1 MKQPVIFLAFANDK
15 DDHLPLLDE
24 ERKVINGHLLPL
36 ANQQYLQLVIE
47 PSATTIDIS
56 RYITDLKDR
65 INIFHYGGHAGSQE
79 IFLQDQV
86 ANSAGIAQILALQ
99 KELKVVFLNGCS
111 TRAQVGLLQEL
122 GIPAVIATSIPIADQ
137 AARTFS
143 DVFYRAL
150 AEDHTLEEAY
160 KLAAAN
166 HLMSS
171 GQAAGIN
178 RGVRVRKEETEPL
191 PWGLYITDG
200 KEAVLNWKI
209 PRQSAGSF
217 IVRGAG
223 LKYQSG
229 AGINQKLVMAIAN
242 AIAPHS
248 RSIQLILDEAK
259 SKSRE
264 PKMRDLRVAVIDSF
278 PTPIGM
284 HLRKLLIV
292 EEIGT
297 DRLQK
302 IVNLY
307 QVSAQ
312 FLAYVLLAQV
322 WDERFSNPNYP
333 ILPITQSTLK
343 TFLSLSAA
351 DSQTYN
357 FVNLIEALGDTLA
370 ESKTPLFV
378 TEFNTLRKQYREEPE
393 LKTAVLFLEEMKR
406 ELMGSVAADEI
417 ESFCVQGEDKLCE
430 IFKHIGFA
438 AKYTLATI
446 KTIELIKPRHETP
459 RFRHNLVVL
468 NQLTAAIGV
477 LDDVLE
483 TTEYTDNNSVI
494 LMRDE
499 ETVSPSLN
507 LSPFILDENA
517 LSGQQ
522 NSKLFFFTSYENKQI
537 NFTLIDN
544 LKDLLNITR
553 DNYPLVSELFDGFIN
568 KFQV

>member
-47 PSATTIDIS
+47 PSATTADIS
-56 RYITDLKDR
+56 RFVTDLKDR
-65 INIFHYGGHAGSQE
+65 INIFHYGGHAGSKE
-79 IFLQDQV
+79 ILLQDQT
-86 ANSAGIAQILALQ
+86 ANSDGIAQLLALQ

-137 AARTFS
+137 SARTFS

-166 HLMSS
+166 HLMTT

-178 RGVRVRKEETEPL
+178 RGLRVKKEETDLL
-191 PWGLYITDG
+191 PWGLYITEG

-229 AGINQKLVMAIAN
+229 VIINQKLVMAIAN

-259 SKSRE
+259 SKNRE

-322 WDERFSNPNYP
+322 WDEKFSNPNYS
-333 ILPITQSTLK
+333 ILPITQAALK
-343 TFLSLSAA
+343 AFLSLSTA
-351 DSQTYN
+351 DSSTYN

-378 TEFNTLRKQYREEPE
+378 EEFNTLRKQYQEEPA

-406 ELMGSVAADEI
+406 ELMGAVAADEI

-446 KTIELIKPRHETP
+446 KTIELIKPRHSTP
-459 RFRHNLVVL
+459 RFKHNLVVL

-544 LKDLLNITR
+544 LKDTLNITR

-568 KFQV
+568 KFKV

>member
-47 PSATTIDIS
+47 PSATTADIS

-65 INIFHYGGHAGSQE
+65 INIFHYGGHAGSKE
-79 IFLQDQV
+79 ILLQDQT
-86 ANSAGIAQILALQ
+86 ANSDGIAQLLALQ
-99 KELKVVFLNGCS
+99 KELKLVFLNGCS

-137 AARTFS
+137 SARTFS

-166 HLMSS
+166 HLMTT
-171 GQAAGIN
+171 GQAAGIS
-178 RGVRVRKEETEPL
+178 RGMRVRKEETDPL
-191 PWGLYITDG
+191 PWGLYITEG

-229 AGINQKLVMAIAN
+229 VVINQKLVMAIAN

-259 SKSRE
+259 SKNRE

-322 WDERFSNPNYP
+322 WDEKFSNPNYA
-333 ILPITQSTLK
+333 ILPVTQTALK
-343 TFLSLSAA
+343 TFLSLSTA
-351 DSQTYN
+351 DSSTYN

-378 TEFNTLRKQYREEPE
+378 EEFNTLRKQYQEEPA

-406 ELMGSVAADEI
+406 ELMGAVAADEI

-446 KTIELIKPRHETP
+446 KTIELIKPRHATP

-544 LKDLLNITR
+544 LKDTLNITR

-568 KFQV
+568 KFKV

>member
-47 PSATTIDIS
+47 PSATTADIS
-56 RYITDLKDR
+56 RFITDLKDR
-65 INIFHYGGHAGSQE
+65 INIFHYGGHADSKE
-79 IFLQDQV
+79 ILLQDQT
-86 ANSAGIAQILALQ
+86 ANSDGIAQLLALQ

-137 AARTFS
+137 SARTFS

-166 HLMSS
+166 HLMTT

-178 RGVRVRKEETEPL
+178 RGLRVKKEETDPL
-191 PWGLYITDG
+191 PWGLYITEG

-229 AGINQKLVMAIAN
+229 AIINQKLVMAIAN

-259 SKSRE
+259 SKNRE

-307 QVSAQ
+307 QVSSQ

-322 WDERFSNPNYP
+322 WDEKFSNPNYP
-333 ILPITQSTLK
+333 ILPITQSALK
-343 TFLSLSAA
+343 TYLSLSTA
-351 DSQTYN
+351 DSPAYN

-378 TEFNTLRKQYREEPE
+378 AEFNTLRKQYQEEPE

-406 ELMGSVAADEI
+406 ELMGAVAADEI

-446 KTIELIKPRHETP
+446 KTIELIKPRHATP

-499 ETVSPSLN
+499 ETVYPSLN

-544 LKDLLNITR
+544 LKDTLNITR

-568 KFQV
+568 KFKV

>member
-47 PSATTIDIS
+47 PSATTADIS
-56 RYITDLKDR
+56 RFVTDLKDR
-65 INIFHYGGHAGSQE
+65 INIFHYGGHAGSKE
-79 IFLQDQV
+79 ILLQDQT
-86 ANSAGIAQILALQ
+86 ANSDGIAQLLALQ

-111 TRAQVGLLQEL
+111 TKAQVGLLQEL
-122 GIPAVIATSIPIADQ
+122 GIPAVIATSIPIADNS
-137 AARTFS
+137 ARSFS

-166 HLMSS
+166 HLMTT

-178 RGVRVRKEETEPL
+178 RGLRIRKEETDPL
-191 PWGLYITDG
+191 PWGLYITEG

-229 AGINQKLVMAIAN
+229 VVINQKLVMAIAN

-248 RSIQLILDEAK
+248 RSILLILDEAK
-259 SKSRE
+259 SKNRE

-322 WDERFSNPNYP
+322 WDEKFSNSNYP
-333 ILPITQSTLK
+333 ILPVTQAALK

-351 DSQTYN
+351 DSSTYN

-378 TEFNTLRKQYREEPE
+378 EEFNTLRKQYQEEPA

-406 ELMGSVAADEI
+406 ELMGAVAADEI

-446 KTIELIKPRHETP
+446 KTIELIKPRHATP

-544 LKDLLNITR
+544 LKDTLNITR

-568 KFQV
+568 KFKV

>member
-47 PSATTIDIS
+47 PSATTADIS
-56 RYITDLKDR
+56 RFVTDLKDR
-65 INIFHYGGHAGSQE
+65 INIFHYGGHAGSKE
-79 IFLQDQV
+79 ILLQDQT
-86 ANSAGIAQILALQ
+86 ANSDGIAQLLALQ

-111 TRAQVGLLQEL
+111 TKAQVGLLQEL
-122 GIPAVIATSIPIADQ
+122 GIPAVIATSIPIADNS
-137 AARTFS
+137 ARSFS

-166 HLMSS
+166 HLMTT

-178 RGVRVRKEETEPL
+178 RGLRIRKEETDPL
-191 PWGLYITDG
+191 PWGLYITEG

-229 AGINQKLVMAIAN
+229 VVINQKLVMAIAN

-259 SKSRE
+259 SKNRE

-322 WDERFSNPNYP
+322 WDEKFSNSNYT
-333 ILPITQSTLK
+333 ILPVTQAALK
-343 TFLSLSAA
+343 TFLSLTTA
-351 DSQTYN
+351 DSSTYN

-378 TEFNTLRKQYREEPE
+378 EEFNTLRKQYQEEPA

-406 ELMGSVAADEI
+406 ELMGTVAADEI

-446 KTIELIKPRHETP
+446 KTIELIKPRHATP

-544 LKDLLNITR
+544 LKDTLNITR

-568 KFQV
+568 KFKV

>member
-47 PSATTIDIS
+47 PSATTADIS
-56 RYITDLKDR
+56 RFVTDLKDR
-65 INIFHYGGHAGSQE
+65 INIFHYGGHAGSKE
-79 IFLQDQV
+79 ILLQDQT
-86 ANSAGIAQILALQ
+86 ANSDGIAQLLALQ

-111 TRAQVGLLQEL
+111 TKAQVGLLQEL
-122 GIPAVIATSIPIADQ
+122 GIPAVIATSIPIADNS
-137 AARTFS
+137 ARSFS

-166 HLMSS
+166 HLMTT

-178 RGVRVRKEETEPL
+178 RGLRIRKEETDPL
-191 PWGLYITDG
+191 PWGLYITEG

-229 AGINQKLVMAIAN
+229 VIINQKLVMAIAN

-259 SKSRE
+259 SKNRE

-322 WDERFSNPNYP
+322 WDEKFSNSDYT
-333 ILPITQSTLK
+333 ILPVTQAALK
-343 TFLSLSAA
+343 TFLSLTTA
-351 DSQTYN
+351 DSSTYN

-378 TEFNTLRKQYREEPE
+378 EEFNTLRKQYQEEPA

-406 ELMGSVAADEI
+406 ELMGAVAADEI

-446 KTIELIKPRHETP
+446 KTIELIKPRHATP

-483 TTEYTDNNSVI
+483 TPEYTDNNSVI

-522 NSKLFFFTSYENKQI
+522 NSKLFFFTSYEGNQI

-544 LKDLLNITR
+544 LKDSLNITR

-568 KFQV
+568 KFKV

>member
-36 ANQQYLQLVIE
+36 ANQQYVQLVIE
-47 PSATTIDIS
+47 PNATTADIS
-56 RYITDLKDR
+56 RFVTDLKDR
-65 INIFHYGGHAGSQE
+65 INIFHYGGHAGSKE
-79 IFLQDQV
+79 ILLQDQT
-86 ANSAGIAQILALQ
+86 ANSDGIAQLLALQ

-111 TRAQVGLLQEL
+111 TKAQVGLLQEL
-122 GIPAVIATSIPIADQ
+122 GVPAVIATSIPIADNS
-137 AARTFS
+137 ARTFS

-166 HLMSS
+166 HLMTT

-178 RGVRVRKEETEPL
+178 RGLQVKKEETDPL
-191 PWGLYITDG
+191 PWGLYITEG

-229 AGINQKLVMAIAN
+229 VIINQKLVMAIAN

-259 SKSRE
+259 SKNRE

-322 WDERFSNPNYP
+322 WDEKFSNPDYP
-333 ILPITQSTLK
+333 ILPITQAAIK
-343 TFLSLSAA
+343 TYLSLSTA
-351 DSQTYN
+351 DSPAYN

-378 TEFNTLRKQYREEPE
+378 EEFNTLRQQYREEPD
-393 LKTAVLFLEEMKR
+393 LKAAVLFLEEMKR
-406 ELMGSVAADEI
+406 ELTGAVAADEI

-446 KTIELIKPRHETP
+446 KTIELIKPRHATP
-459 RFRHNLVVL
+459 RFKHNLVVL

-522 NSKLFFFTSYENKQI
+522 NSKLFFFTSYERNQI

-544 LKDLLNITR
+544 LKDTLNITR

-568 KFQV
+568 KFKV

>member
-36 ANQQYLQLVIE
+36 ANQQFVQLVIE
-47 PSATTIDIS
+47 PTATTADLS

-65 INIFHYGGHAGSQE
+65 INIFHYGGHAGSKE
-79 IFLQDQV
+79 ILLQDQT
-86 ANSAGIAQILALQ
+86 ANSDGIAQLLALQ

-137 AARTFS
+137 AARIFS
-143 DVFYRAL
+143 DSFYRAL

-160 KLAAAN
+160 KIAAAN
-166 HLMSS
+166 HLMTT

-178 RGVRVRKEETEPL
+178 RGIRVNKAETEPL
-191 PWGLYITDG
+191 PWGLYITAG
-200 KEAVLNWKI
+200 KEAVLTWKI
-209 PRQSAGSF
+209 PRQSSASF
-217 IVRGAG
+217 IIRGAG

-229 AGINQKLVMAIAN
+229 VVMNQKLVMTIAN
-242 AIAPHS
+242 AISPYS
-248 RSIQLILDEAK
+248 RNIRMLLEEAK
-259 SKSRE
+259 SKGRE

-312 FLAYVLLAQV
+312 FLAYVLMAQL
-322 WDERFSNPNYP
+322 WDERHENANYP
-333 ILPITQSTLK
+333 VLPATQGEIK
-343 TFLSLSAA
+343 AFLSLSAA
-351 DSQTYN
+351 DSQIYN
-357 FVNLIEALGDTLA
+357 FVNLIRAVGDTLA
-370 ESKTPLFV
+370 ENNTPLFV
-378 TEFNTLRKQYREEPE
+378 EEFAALRKQYLEGQE
-393 LKTAVLFLEEMKR
+393 LQKAVLFLEEMKQ
-406 ELMGSVAADEI
+406 ELLGAVAADEI
-417 ESFCVQGEDKLCE
+417 ESFCVQGEDQLCE
-430 IFKHIGFA
+430 IFKNIGFA

-446 KTIELIKPRHETP
+446 KTIELIKPRHATP

-477 LDDVLE
+477 LDDMIE
-483 TTEYTDNNSVI
+483 TSEYTDNNSVI

-522 NSKLFFFTSYENKQI
+522 NSKLFFFTSRDPKQLT
-537 NFTLIDN
+537 FTLIDN
-544 LKDLLNITR
+544 LKDPLNITTE
-553 DNYPLVSELFDGFIN
+553 NYPLVNELFAGFTQ

>member
-1 MKQPVIFLAFANDK
+1 MKQPVVFLAFANDK

-36 ANQQYLQLVIE
+36 ANQQFLQLVVE
-47 PSATTIDIS
+47 PSATTKDLS

-65 INIFHYGGHAGSQE
+65 VQIFHYGGHAGSQE
-79 IFLQDQV
+79 IFLQDQAANADGV
-86 ANSAGIAQILALQ
+86 AQLLALQ

-122 GIPAVIATSIPIADQ
+122 GIPAIIATSVPIADQ

-143 DVFYRAL
+143 DTFYRAL

-160 KLAAAN
+160 KIAAAS
-166 HLMSS
+166 HLMTT

-191 PWGLYITDG
+191 PWGLYITEG

-209 PRQSAGSF
+209 PRQSAASF

-229 AGINQKLVMAIAN
+229 VVINQKLVMTIAN
-242 AIAPHS
+242 SIAPYS

-259 SKSRE
+259 SKGRE

-312 FLAYVLLAQV
+312 FLAYVLLAQI
-322 WDERFSNPNYP
+322 WDEKFSNPNYP
-333 ILPITQSTLK
+333 ILPITQTTLK
-343 TFLSLSAA
+343 TYLTLSSA

-357 FVNLIEALGDTLA
+357 FVNLIQALGDTLA
-370 ESKTPLFV
+370 ESSTPLFV
-378 TEFNTLRKQYREEPE
+378 EEFATLRKQYQEEPE
-393 LKTAVLFLEEMKR
+393 LKNAVFFLEEMKR
-406 ELMGSVAADEI
+406 ELTGAVAADEI

-446 KTIELIKPRHETP
+446 KTIELIKPRHASP

-522 NSKLFFFTSYENKQI
+522 NSKLFFFTSKEAKQL
-537 NFTLIDN
+537 NFILIDN
-544 LKDLLNITR
+544 LKDSLVINHE
-553 DNYPLVSELFDGFIN
+553 NYPHISELFDGFVN

>member
-47 PSATTIDIS
+47 PSATTADIS
-56 RYITDLKDR
+56 RYVTDLKDR

-79 IFLQDQV
+79 IFLQDQA
-86 ANSAGIAQILALQ
+86 ANSAGIAQTLALQ

-111 TRAQVGLLQEL
+111 TRAQVGLLQDL
-122 GIPAVIATSIPIADQ
+122 GIPAVVATSIPIADK

-191 PWGLYITDG
+191 PWGLYITEG

-229 AGINQKLVMAIAN
+229 TIINQKLVMAIAN

-259 SKSRE
+259 SKNRE

-322 WDERFSNPNYP
+322 WDERFSNANYP

-343 TFLSLSAA
+343 TFLSLSAS

-378 TEFNTLRKQYREEPE
+378 TEFNTLRKQYQEEPE

-483 TTEYTDNNSVI
+483 TADYTDNNSVI

-544 LKDLLNITR
+544 LKDPLNITR

>member
-47 PSATTIDIS
+47 PSATTADIS

-65 INIFHYGGHAGSQE
+65 INIFHYGGHAGSKE
-79 IFLQDQV
+79 ILLQDQT
-86 ANSAGIAQILALQ
+86 ANSDGIAQLLALQ

-137 AARTFS
+137 SARTFS

-166 HLMSS
+166 HLMTT
-171 GQAAGIN
+171 GQAAGIS
-178 RGVRVRKEETEPL
+178 RGMRVRKEETDPL
-191 PWGLYITDG
+191 PWGLYITEG

-229 AGINQKLVMAIAN
+229 VVINQKLVMAIAN

-259 SKSRE
+259 TKNRE

-322 WDERFSNPNYP
+322 WDEKFSNPNYP
-333 ILPITQSTLK
+333 ILPVTQAALK
-343 TFLSLSAA
+343 TFLSLTSA
-351 DSQTYN
+351 DSSTYN

-378 TEFNTLRKQYREEPE
+378 EEFNTLRKQYQEEPA

-406 ELMGSVAADEI
+406 ELMGAVAADEI

-446 KTIELIKPRHETP
+446 KTIELIKPRHATP

-544 LKDLLNITR
+544 LKDTLNITR

-568 KFQV
+568 KFKV

>member
-79 IFLQDQV
+79 IFLQDQA
-86 ANSAGIAQILALQ
+86 ANSDGIAQMLALQ

-122 GIPAVIATSIPIADQ
+122 GIPAVIATSIPIADK

-166 HLMSS
+166 HLSS

-191 PWGLYITDG
+191 PWGLYITEG

-217 IVRGAG
+217 IARGAG

-229 AGINQKLVMAIAN
+229 TIINQKLVMAIAN

-259 SKSRE
+259 SKNRE

-322 WDERFSNPNYP
+322 WDERFSNANYP

-370 ESKTPLFV
+370 ENKTPLFV
-378 TEFNTLRKQYREEPE
+378 EEFNILRKQYQEEPE

-406 ELMGSVAADEI
+406 ELMGAVAADEI

-568 KFQV
+568 KFKV

>member
-47 PSATTIDIS
+47 PSATTADIS
-56 RYITDLKDR
+56 RFVTDLKDR
-65 INIFHYGGHAGSQE
+65 INIFHYGGHADSKE
-79 IFLQDQV
+79 ILLQDQT
-86 ANSAGIAQILALQ
+86 ANSDGIAQLLALQ

-137 AARTFS
+137 SARTFS
-143 DVFYRAL
+143 VVFYRAL

-166 HLMSS
+166 HLMTT

-178 RGVRVRKEETEPL
+178 RGLRVKKEETDPL
-191 PWGLYITDG
+191 PWGLYITEG

-229 AGINQKLVMAIAN
+229 AIINQKLVMAIAN

-259 SKSRE
+259 SKNRE

-307 QVSAQ
+307 QVSSQ

-322 WDERFSNPNYP
+322 WDEKFSNPNYP
-333 ILPITQSTLK
+333 ILPITQSALK
-343 TFLSLSAA
+343 TYLSLSTA
-351 DSQTYN
+351 DSPAYN

-378 TEFNTLRKQYREEPE
+378 AEFNTLRKQYQEEPE

-406 ELMGSVAADEI
+406 ELMGAVAADEI

-446 KTIELIKPRHETP
+446 KTIELIKPRHATP

-499 ETVSPSLN
+499 ETVYPSLN

-544 LKDLLNITR
+544 LKDTLNITR

-568 KFQV
+568 KFKV

>member
-1 MKQPVIFLAFANDK
+1 MKQPVVFLAFANDK

-36 ANQQYLQLVIE
+36 ANQQFLQLVVE
-47 PSATTIDIS
+47 PSATTKDLS
-56 RYITDLKDR
+56 KYITDLKDR
-65 INIFHYGGHAGSQE
+65 VQVFHYGGHAGSQE
-79 IFLQDQV
+79 IFLQDQAANADGV
-86 ANSAGIAQILALQ
+86 AQLLALQ

-122 GIPAVIATSIPIADQ
+122 GIPAVIATSVPIADQ

-143 DVFYRAL
+143 DTFYRAL

-160 KLAAAN
+160 KIAAAN
-166 HLMSS
+166 HLMTT

-178 RGVRVRKEETEPL
+178 RGVRVRKEEVDPL
-191 PWGLYITDG
+191 PWGLYITEG

-209 PRQSAGSF
+209 PRQSAASF

-229 AGINQKLVMAIAN
+229 VVINQKLVMTIAN
-242 AIAPHS
+242 AIAPYS
-248 RSIQLILDEAK
+248 RGIQLILDEAK
-259 SKSRE
+259 SKGRE
-264 PKMRDLRVAVIDSF
+264 PKMRDLRVAIIDSF

-312 FLAYVLLAQV
+312 FLAYVLLAQI
-322 WDERFSNPNYP
+322 WDEKYSNPNYP
-333 ILPITQSTLK
+333 ILPITQTTLK
-343 TFLSLSAA
+343 TYLTLSNA

-357 FVNLIEALGDTLA
+357 FVNLIQALGDTLA
-370 ESKTPLFV
+370 ESSTPLFV
-378 TEFNTLRKQYREEPE
+378 EEFATLRKEYQEEPE
-393 LKTAVLFLEEMKR
+393 LKNAVFFLEEMKR
-406 ELMGSVAADEI
+406 ELSGAVAADEI
-417 ESFCVQGEDKLCE
+417 ESFCVQGEDKLCQ

-446 KTIELIKPRHETP
+446 KTIELIKPRHASP
-459 RFRHNLVVL
+459 RFKHNLVVL

-522 NSKLFFFTSYENKQI
+522 NSKLFFFTSKEAKQL
-537 NFTLIDN
+537 NFILIDN
-544 LKDLLNITR
+544 LKDSLVINR
-553 DNYPLVSELFDGFIN
+553 ENYPHISELFDGFVN

>member
-36 ANQQYLQLVIE
+36 ANDQFLQLVIE
-47 PSATTIDIS
+47 PTATTADLS

-65 INIFHYGGHAGSQE
+65 VAIFHYGGHAGSRDV
-79 IFLQDQV
+79 FLHDQA
-86 ANSAGIAQILALQ
+86 ANSDGVAQLLALQ
-99 KELKVVFLNGCS
+99 KELKLVFLNGCS

-122 GIPAVIATSIPIADQ
+122 GIPAVIATSVPIADN
-137 AARTFS
+137 AAKTFS

-150 AEDHTLEEAY
+150 AEEHTLEKAY

-166 HLMSS
+166 HLMTT

-178 RGVRVRKEETEPL
+178 RGVRVRKEETEVL
-191 PWGLYITDG
+191 PWGLYITEG

-209 PRQSAGSF
+209 SRQNIGSF
-217 IVRGAG
+217 IIRGAG
-223 LKYQSG
+223 LKYSG
-229 AGINQKLVMAIAN
+229 VVINQKLIMAIAN
-242 AIAPHS
+242 AIAPYS
-248 RSIQLILDEAK
+248 RNIQLILDEAK
-259 SKSRE
+259 TKNRE
-264 PKMRDLRVAVIDSF
+264 PKIRDLRVAVIDSF

-292 EEIGT
+292 EEIST

-307 QVSAQ
+307 QVSSQ
-312 FLAYVLLAQV
+312 FLAYVLMAQV
-322 WDERFSNPNYP
+322 WDEKFNQPGFK
-333 ILPITQSTLK
+333 ILPHTQATLNAFFALST
-343 TFLSLSAA
+343 A

-357 FVNLIEALGDTLA
+357 FVTLIQALGDTLV
-370 ESKTPLFV
+370 ENSTPLFV
-378 TEFNTLRKQYREEPE
+378 EEFVTLRKQYLEDTE
-393 LKTAVLFLEEMKR
+393 LQNAVLFLEEMKR

-417 ESFCVQGEDKLCE
+417 ESFCVQGEDNLCL

-446 KTIELIKPRHETP
+446 KMIELIKARHATP
-459 RFRHNLVVL
+459 KYKHNLVVL

-483 TTEYTDNNSVI
+483 SIEYTDNNSVI

-499 ETVSPSLN
+499 ETVKPSLN
-507 LSPFILDENA
+507 LSPFLLDENA

-522 NSKLFFFTSYENKQI
+522 NSKLFFFTSREGRQL

-544 LKDLLNITR
+544 LKDTLNITG
-553 DNYPLVSELFDGFIN
+553 DNYPVVTELFDGFFH
-568 KFQV
+568 KFLP

>member
-1 MKQPVIFLAFANDK
+1 MKQPVVFLAFANDK

-36 ANQQYLQLVIE
+36 ANQQFLQLVVE
-47 PSATTIDIS
+47 PSATTKDLS
-56 RYITDLKDR
+56 KYITDLKDR
-65 INIFHYGGHAGSQE
+65 VQVFHYGGHAGSQE
-79 IFLQDQV
+79 IFLQDQAANADGV
-86 ANSAGIAQILALQ
+86 AQLLALQ

-122 GIPAVIATSIPIADQ
+122 GIPAVIATSVPIADQ

-143 DVFYRAL
+143 DTFYRAL

-160 KLAAAN
+160 KIAAAN
-166 HLMSS
+166 HLMTT

-178 RGVRVRKEETEPL
+178 RGVRVRKEEVDPL
-191 PWGLYITDG
+191 PWGLYITEG

-209 PRQSAGSF
+209 PRQSAASF

-229 AGINQKLVMAIAN
+229 VVINQKLVMTIAN
-242 AIAPHS
+242 AIAPYS
-248 RSIQLILDEAK
+248 RGIQLILDEAK
-259 SKSRE
+259 SKGRE

-312 FLAYVLLAQV
+312 FLAYVLLAQI
-322 WDERFSNPNYP
+322 WDEKYSNPNYP
-333 ILPITQSTLK
+333 ILPITQTTLK
-343 TFLSLSAA
+343 TYLTLSNA

-357 FVNLIEALGDTLA
+357 FVNLIQALGDTLA
-370 ESKTPLFV
+370 ESSTPLFV
-378 TEFNTLRKQYREEPE
+378 EEFATLRKEYQEEPE
-393 LKTAVLFLEEMKR
+393 LKNAVFFLEEMKR
-406 ELMGSVAADEI
+406 ELAGAVAADEI

-446 KTIELIKPRHETP
+446 KTIELIKPRHASP
-459 RFRHNLVVL
+459 RFKHNLVVL

-522 NSKLFFFTSYENKQI
+522 NSKLFFFTSKEAKQL
-537 NFTLIDN
+537 NFILIDN
-544 LKDLLNITR
+544 LKDSLVINR
-553 DNYPLVSELFDGFIN
+553 ENYPHISELFDGFVN

>member
-47 PSATTIDIS
+47 PSATTADIS
-56 RYITDLKDR
+56 RFVTDLKDR
-65 INIFHYGGHAGSQE
+65 INIFHYGGHAGSKE
-79 IFLQDQV
+79 ILLQDQT
-86 ANSAGIAQILALQ
+86 ANSDGIAQLLALQ

-122 GIPAVIATSIPIADQ
+122 GIPAIIATSIPIADQ

-166 HLMSS
+166 HLMTT

-178 RGVRVRKEETEPL
+178 RGLRVRKEETDPL
-191 PWGLYITDG
+191 PWGLYITEG
-200 KEAVLNWKI
+200 REAVLNWKI

-229 AGINQKLVMAIAN
+229 VVINQKLVMAIAN

-259 SKSRE
+259 SKNRE

-322 WDERFSNPNYP
+322 WDEKFNNPDYP

-343 TFLSLSAA
+343 TFLSLPAA
-351 DSQTYN
+351 DSPAYN

-378 TEFNTLRKQYREEPE
+378 EEFNTLRKQYQEEPE

-406 ELMGSVAADEI
+406 ELMGAVAADEI

-483 TTEYTDNNSVI
+483 TAEYTDNNSVI

-544 LKDLLNITR
+544 LKDSLNITR

-568 KFQV
+568 KFKV

>member
-47 PSATTIDIS
+47 PSATTTDIS
-56 RYITDLKDR
+56 RFITDLKDR
-65 INIFHYGGHAGSQE
+65 INIFHYGGHAGSKE
-79 IFLQDQV
+79 ILLQDQT
-86 ANSAGIAQILALQ
+86 ANSDGIAQLLALQ

-122 GIPAVIATSIPIADQ
+122 GIPAIIATSIPIADQ

-160 KLAAAN
+160 KIAAAN
-166 HLMSS
+166 HLMTT

-178 RGVRVRKEETEPL
+178 RGLRVKKEETDPL
-191 PWGLYITDG
+191 PWGLYITEG

-229 AGINQKLVMAIAN
+229 VIINQKLVMTIAN

-322 WDERFSNPNYP
+322 WDEKFSNPNYP
-333 ILPITQSTLK
+333 ILPVTQSALK
-343 TFLSLSAA
+343 MFLSLSTP
-351 DSQTYN
+351 DSSTYN

-378 TEFNTLRKQYREEPE
+378 EEFNTLRKQYQEEPD

-406 ELMGSVAADEI
+406 ELMGAVAADEI

-446 KTIELIKPRHETP
+446 KTIELIKPRHASP

-544 LKDLLNITR
+544 LKDTLNITR

-568 KFQV
+568 KFKV

>member
-47 PSATTIDIS
+47 PSATTADIS

-86 ANSAGIAQILALQ
+86 ANSDGIAQILALQ

-122 GIPAVIATSIPIADQ
+122 GIPAVIATSIPIADK

-166 HLMSS
+166 HLMTT

-178 RGVRVRKEETEPL
+178 RGVRVRKEAVEPL
-191 PWGLYITDG
+191 PWGLYITEG

-229 AGINQKLVMAIAN
+229 AVINQKLVMAIAN

-259 SKSRE
+259 TKSRE

-322 WDERFSNPNYP
+322 WDEKFSNPDYP
-333 ILPITQSTLK
+333 VLPVTQAAFK
-343 TFLSLSAA
+343 TFLSLSTA
-351 DSQTYN
+351 DSSTYN
-357 FVNLIEALGDTLA
+357 FVNLIEALGNTLA
-370 ESKTPLFV
+370 ENKTPLFV
-378 TEFNTLRKQYREEPE
+378 EEFNTLRKQYQGEPA

-406 ELMGSVAADEI
+406 ELMGAVAADEI

-446 KTIELIKPRHETP
+446 KTIELIKPRHATP

-544 LKDLLNITR
+544 LKDTLNITR

-568 KFQV
+568 KFKV

>member
-47 PSATTIDIS
+47 PSATTADLS

-65 INIFHYGGHAGSQE
+65 VEIFHYGGHAGSKE
-79 IFLQDQV
+79 IFLQDQIADSNGV
-86 ANSAGIAQILALQ
+86 AQLLALQ

-122 GIPAVIATSIPIADQ
+122 GIPAIIATSIPIADQ
-137 AARTFS
+137 SARTFS
-143 DVFYRAL
+143 DTFYRAL

-160 KLAAAN
+160 KIAAAN
-166 HLMSS
+166 HLMTT

-178 RGVRVRKEETEPL
+178 RSLRIRKEETDPL
-191 PWGLYITDG
+191 PWGLYVTEG
-200 KEAVLNWKI
+200 KESVLNWKI

-229 AGINQKLVMAIAN
+229 AVINQKLVMTIAN

-259 SKSRE
+259 SKGRE

-307 QVSAQ
+307 QVASQ
-312 FLAYVLLAQV
+312 FLAYVLLAQL
-322 WDERFSNPNYP
+322 WDEKYSNPNYP
-333 ILPITQSTLK
+333 ILPITQTTLK
-343 TFLSLSAA
+343 TFLSLTSA
-351 DSQTYN
+351 DSQGFN
-357 FVNLIEALGDTLA
+357 FVNLIQALGDTLA
-370 ESKTPLFV
+370 ESSTPLFV
-378 TEFNTLRKQYREEPE
+378 EEFAELRKQYQEQPE

-406 ELMGSVAADEI
+406 ELLGAVAADEI
-417 ESFCVQGEDKLCE
+417 ESFCVQGEDQLCE
-430 IFKHIGFA
+430 IFKHLGFA

-446 KTIELIKPRHETP
+446 KTIELIKPRHAIP
-459 RFRHNLVVL
+459 RYKHNLVVL

-483 TTEYTDNNSVI
+483 TAEYTDNNSVI

-522 NSKLFFFTSYENKQI
+522 NSKLFFFTSREGKKL

-544 LKDLLNITR
+544 LKDPLNISSE
-553 DNYPLVSELFDGFIN
+553 NYPHVSELFDGFVN

>member
-36 ANQQYLQLVIE
+36 ANQQFVQLVIE
-47 PSATTIDIS
+47 PSATTADIS
-56 RYITDLKDR
+56 RFITDLKDR
-65 INIFHYGGHAGSQE
+65 INIFHYGGHAGSKE
-79 IFLQDQV
+79 ILLQDQT
-86 ANSAGIAQILALQ
+86 ANSDGIAQLLALQ

-122 GIPAVIATSIPIADQ
+122 GIPAIIATSIPIADQ

-166 HLMSS
+166 YLMTT

-178 RGVRVRKEETEPL
+178 RGLRVKKEETDPL
-191 PWGLYITDG
+191 PWGLYITEG

-229 AGINQKLVMAIAN
+229 VIINQKLVMAIAN

-259 SKSRE
+259 SKNRE

-322 WDERFSNPNYP
+322 WDEKYSDPNYP
-333 ILPITQSTLK
+333 ILPITQSALK
-343 TFLSLSAA
+343 TYLSLSAA
-351 DSQTYN
+351 DSSTYN

-378 TEFNTLRKQYREEPE
+378 AEFNTLRKQYQEEPA

-406 ELMGSVAADEI
+406 ELMGAVAADEI

-446 KTIELIKPRHETP
+446 KTIELIKPRHATP

-544 LKDLLNITR
+544 LKDTLNITR

-568 KFQV
+568 KFKV

>member
-24 ERKVINGHLLPL
+24 ERKVISGHLLPL
-36 ANQQYLQLVIE
+36 ANQQYVQLVIE
-47 PSATTIDIS
+47 PSATTADIS
-56 RYITDLKDR
+56 RFITDLKDR
-65 INIFHYGGHAGSQE
+65 INLFHYGGHAGSKE
-79 IFLQDQV
+79 IFLQDQA
-86 ANSAGIAQILALQ
+86 ANADGIAQILALQ
-99 KELKVVFLNGCS
+99 KEIKLVFLNGCS
-111 TRAQVGLLQEL
+111 TRAQVALLQEL
-122 GIPAVIATSIPIADQ
+122 GIPAIIATSIPVADKS
-137 AARTFS
+137 ARTFS

-166 HLMSS
+166 HLMTT

-178 RGVRVRKEETEPL
+178 RGVRVRKEETDVL
-191 PWGLYITDG
+191 PWGLYITEG
-200 KEAVLNWKI
+200 KEAVLNWKM
-209 PRQSAGSF
+209 PRQSAASF

-223 LKYQSG
+223 MKYQSG
-229 AGINQKLVMAIAN
+229 VVINQKLVMTIAN
-242 AIAPHS
+242 AIAPFS
-248 RSIQLILDEAK
+248 RGIRMILEEAK
-259 SKSRE
+259 SKGRE

-307 QVSAQ
+307 QVSSQ
-312 FLAYVLLAQV
+312 FLAYVLMAQI
-322 WDERFSNPNYP
+322 WDEKHNDPKFK
-333 ILPITQSTLK
+333 ILPNTQAALDTFFALST
-343 TFLSLSAA
+343 A
-351 DSQTYN
+351 DSQVYN
-357 FVNLIEALGDTLA
+357 FVNLIQALGDTLA
-370 ESKTPLFV
+370 ENSSVLFV
-378 TEFNTLRKQYREEPE
+378 EEFATLRKEYQEQPE
-393 LKTAVLFLEEMKR
+393 LQTAVLFLEEMKR
-406 ELMGSVAADEI
+406 ELMGAVAADEI
-417 ESFCVQGEDKLCE
+417 ESFCVQGEDKLCT
-430 IFKHIGFA
+430 IFSHIGFA

-446 KTIELIKPRHETP
+446 KMIELVKSRHNTP
-459 RFRHNLVVL
+459 KFRHNLVVL

-483 TTEYTDNNSVI
+483 ALDYTDNNSVI

-499 ETVSPSLN
+499 ETVNPSLN

-522 NSKLFFFTSYENKQI
+522 NSKLFFFTSREGKQL

-544 LKDLLNITR
+544 LKDTLNISGE
-553 DNYPLVSELFDGFIN
+553 NYPLVTELFDGFFH
-568 KFQV
+568 KFLS

>member
-47 PSATTIDIS
+47 PSATTADIS
-56 RYITDLKDR
+56 RFVTDLKDR
-65 INIFHYGGHAGSQE
+65 INIFHYGGHAGSKE
-79 IFLQDQV
+79 ILLQDQT
-86 ANSAGIAQILALQ
+86 ANSDGIAQLLALQ

-137 AARTFS
+137 SARTFS

-166 HLMSS
+166 HLMTT

-178 RGVRVRKEETEPL
+178 RGLRVKKEETDLL
-191 PWGLYITDG
+191 PWGLYITEG

-229 AGINQKLVMAIAN
+229 VIINQKLVMAIAN

-259 SKSRE
+259 SKNRE

-307 QVSAQ
+307 QVSSQ

-322 WDERFSNPNYP
+322 WDEKFSNPSYP
-333 ILPITQSTLK
+333 ILPITQAALK
-343 TFLSLSAA
+343 TYLSLSTA
-351 DSQTYN
+351 DSPAYN

-378 TEFNTLRKQYREEPE
+378 EEFNTLRKQYQEEPA

-406 ELMGSVAADEI
+406 ELMGAVAADEI

-446 KTIELIKPRHETP
+446 KTIELIKPRHATP

-544 LKDLLNITR
+544 LKDTLNITR

-568 KFQV
+568 KFKV

>member
-56 RYITDLKDR
+56 RYVTDLKDR

-79 IFLQDQV
+79 IFLQDQA
-86 ANSAGIAQILALQ
+86 ANSDGIAQILALQ

-122 GIPAVIATSIPIADQ
+122 GIPAIIATSIPIADQ

-178 RGVRVRKEETEPL
+178 RGVRVRKEEVEPL
-191 PWGLYITDG
+191 PWGLYITEG

-229 AGINQKLVMAIAN
+229 TIINQKLVMAIAN

-259 SKSRE
+259 SKGRE

-312 FLAYVLLAQV
+312 FLAYVLMAQV

-378 TEFNTLRKQYREEPE
+378 SEFNTLRKQYREEPE

-406 ELMGSVAADEI
+406 ELMGAVAADEI
-417 ESFCVQGEDKLCE
+417 ESFCVQGEDKLCD

-459 RFRHNLVVL
+459 RYRHNLVVL